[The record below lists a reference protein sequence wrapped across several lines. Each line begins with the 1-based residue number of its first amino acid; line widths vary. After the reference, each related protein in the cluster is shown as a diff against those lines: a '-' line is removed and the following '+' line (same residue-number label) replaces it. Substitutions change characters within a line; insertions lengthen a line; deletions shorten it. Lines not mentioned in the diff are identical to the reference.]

1 MAAEAADLHI
11 DLPLQIEHPHA
22 QGQVITRPGVPAA
35 TYFVAKRTLDVVAA
49 SVLLL
54 VLLPVFVL
62 ISIAVAIDSGGPA
75 FYRGTRVGRHGRLF
89 TALKF
94 RSMVSGADQMPHR
107 TFIRELM
114 EGADCQTLYKVN
126 GDKRI
131 TRVGAFLRRTSL
143 DELPQLWNVIRGD
156 MSLVGPRPDVPYAVE
171 IYEPWM
177 RRRLEAT
184 PGMTGLWQVSGRSR
198 VGLRDMLRLD
208 VEYVDRRSLA
218 LDARILMLTLPA
230 VLSGDGAA

>member
-1 MAAEAADLHI
+1 MAAEAAELHI

-22 QGQVITRPGVPAA
+22 QEQVITRPGVPAA
-35 TYFVAKRTLDVVAA
+35 TYFVAKRTLDVLAA

-54 VLLPVFVL
+54 VLLPAFLL
-62 ISIAVAIDSGGPA
+62 IAIAVAIDSGGPA
-75 FYRGTRVGRHGRLF
+75 LYRGTRVGRHGRIF

-94 RSMVSGADQMPHR
+94 RSMVSGADQMAHR

-114 EGADCQTLYKVN
+114 EGADCQTLYKVS

-184 PGMTGLWQVSGRSR
+184 PGMTGLWQVSGRSHLPWEESVR
-198 VGLRDMLRLD
+198 MDLYY
-208 VEYVDRRSLA
+208 VEHWSPA
-218 LDARILMLTLPA
+218 LDALILARTLSA
-230 VLSGDGAA
+230 VVLRRGAY